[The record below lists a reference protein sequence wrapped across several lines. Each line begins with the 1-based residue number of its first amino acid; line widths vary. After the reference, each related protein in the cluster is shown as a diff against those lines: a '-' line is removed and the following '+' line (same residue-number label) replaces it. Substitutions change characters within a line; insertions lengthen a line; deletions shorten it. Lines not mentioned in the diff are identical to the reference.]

1 MRKRGPKNKV
11 EQLPV
16 DLINLIKSRLLD
28 GSMTIESLTNLIN
41 THPLNQE
48 GIKISNSSLNRYQK
62 LFDKEMKEIQDI
74 KTLISNLPKEFNF
87 DDESKFHSALAGML
101 SKVMFEF
108 LVTGN
113 LSVKD
118 LGTLSKSLEN
128 IMSSMKDREKIKA
141 DLRKEIERELK
152 QAQADKLKTAK
163 DGGKIS
169 KKSFEEAIR
178 ILGL

>member
-1 MRKRGPKNKV
+1 MARKRGPKNKI
-11 EQLPV
+11 ETLSEK
-16 DLINLIKSRLLD
+16 LIKEINEKLLSPNTD
-28 GSMTIESLTNLIN
+28 LGAVLDFIN
-41 THPLNQE
+41 SHPENKTH
-48 GIKISNSSLNRYQK
+48 ISASSLNRYAT
-62 LFDKEMKEIQDI
+62 LFDKEMKELQDI
-74 KTLISNLPKEFNF
+74 KNLVNNLPKEFNF

-141 DLRKEIERELK
+141 DLKKEIEKELK
-152 QAQADKLKTAK
+152 QAQKDKLTTAK
-163 DGGKIS
+163 NSGKVT
-169 KKSFEEAIR
+169 KKTFDEAIR